1 MASKPGQVS
10 LPRFK
15 TDFSSSLKPSLSA
28 LGMGDAFD
36 PSKADLNG
44 ILPPGAT
51 TERVFISDALH
62 KTYLSVDEQGTEAA
76 AATAVIMGITSV
88 PANPFTM
95 VVNRPFLLAI
105 ADKPTGLVLFLGS
118 ISNPK

>member
-1 MASKPGQVS
+1 
-10 LPRFK
+10 
-15 TDFSSSLKPSLSA
+15 
-28 LGMGDAFD
+28 MGDAFD

>member
-1 MASKPGQVS
+1 
-10 LPRFK
+10 
-15 TDFSSSLKPSLSA
+15 
-28 LGMGDAFD
+28 
-36 PSKADLNG
+36 
-44 ILPPGAT
+44 
-51 TERVFISDALH
+51 
-62 KTYLSVDEQGTEAA
+62 
-76 AATAVIMGITSV
+76 MGITSV